1 MGGGWGHSYRGQQ
14 HQLYKAAKHDAKAQY
29 AANMYAAK
37 TGGLGLYGR
46 QLRAPATTLESMTA
60 RCAAPTDTR
69 FGPARADGDTATAA
83 SSTSCTRRPSTM
95 LRHST
100 QLTCTLPRLA
110 ASVCMAVSSAAPAT
124 TLESMT
130 ARCAAPTDTRFG
142 PARADGDTATAASS
156 TSCTRRPST
165 MLRRS
170 TQLTCTLPRP
180 VSSD

>member
-1 MGGGWGHSYRGQQ
+1 MGNAAMTGGLGVYGRQLHGANHYARKYDRQVRRANRHAFRASKGGWGHSYRGQQ

-46 QLRAPATTLESMTA
+46 QLRSAKHYA
-60 RCAAPTDTR
+60 RKYDR
-69 FGPARADGDTATAA
+69 QVRRANKHAF
-83 SSTSCTRRPSTM
+83 RP
-95 LRHST
+95 
-100 QLTCTLPRLA
+100 
-110 ASVCMAVSSAAPAT
+110 V
-124 TLESMT
+124 
-130 ARCAAPTDTRFG
+130 
-142 PARADGDTATAASS
+142 RADGDTATAASS

-170 TQLTCTLPRP
+170 TQQTCTLPRP